1 MDEKRIPWSWL
12 GGQLILARVGAI
24 ESELVVL
31 KDASELGLSYAYEA
45 GEVEGGTVFV
55 PWSAV
60 SWMRQPVPADL
71 EDPGAAE
78 AESEE

>member
-12 GGQLILARVGAI
+12 GGQLILARSGAT

-31 KDASELGLSYAYEA
+31 KDVSELGLSYAYEA

-55 PWSAV
+55 PWTAV

-71 EDPGAAE
+71 EEP
-78 AESEE
+78 ESTEE